1 MQRTINNLQIFLD
14 GDSKN
19 TPIIFVHGFPYDHL
33 MWDEQIETFR
43 NEYYCI
49 RYDIRGL
56 GTSPAGDGQFTMEMF
71 VDDLENIIN
80 ELKLDRPILCG
91 LSMGGYI
98 SLRAVER
105 MENKFR
111 ALILCDTKSG
121 ADDNEGKLKRAA
133 AIKQIN
139 SGEFNPF
146 IEAFVLNCFG
156 ERFVKE
162 NNAEYRKVVDRSKK
176 NSPLGVKG
184 CLLAMAGRTDT
195 TRYLSKIKLPS
206 LIISGSE
213 DKLTP
218 PSVMKPMADQI
229 TNAKFVAVEGA
240 GHMTPIENP
249 DLVNKAIKELLM
261 DNKL

>member
-43 NEYYCI
+43 NEYCCI

-80 ELKLDRPILCG
+80 ELKLDRSILCG

-111 ALILCDTKSG
+111 ALILCDTKSS
-121 ADDNEGKLKRAA
+121 ADDNEGRLKRAA
-133 AIKQIN
+133 AVKQIN
-139 SGEFNPF
+139 SAAFDPF
-146 IEAFVLNCFG
+146 IETFVLNCFG
-156 ERFVKE
+156 EKFVKK
-162 NNAEYRKVVDRSKK
+162 NKAEYRKIVCHNGSARSF
-176 NSPLGVKG
+176 
-184 CLLAMAGRTDT
+184 LALR
-195 TRYLSKIKLPS
+195 RS
-206 LIISGSE
+206 
-213 DKLTP
+213 
-218 PSVMKPMADQI
+218 
-229 TNAKFVAVEGA
+229 
-240 GHMTPIENP
+240 
-249 DLVNKAIKELLM
+249 
-261 DNKL
+261 